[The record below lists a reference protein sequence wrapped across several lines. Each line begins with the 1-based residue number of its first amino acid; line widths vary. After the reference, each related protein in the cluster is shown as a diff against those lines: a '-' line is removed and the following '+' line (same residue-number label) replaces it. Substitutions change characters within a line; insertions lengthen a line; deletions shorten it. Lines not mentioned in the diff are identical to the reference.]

1 MPEKTPK
8 KRAGKTT
15 IQVSDE
21 NLARLDAIKTHLEEA
36 YVPYYAKTKTGK
48 ASYDDVISWMSFPFF
63 QNTNKAPADRF
74 EGNTFMVNVHKAII
88 ESLEEIDKSEDQD
101 EEDNHED
108 NRPVGISEPR
118 GRGAGGRCQRPD
130 L

>member
-1 MPEKTPK
+1 MQEKTPK

-21 NLARLDAIKTHLEEA
+21 NLARLDSIKTHIEEA
-36 YVPYYAKTKTGK
+36 YQVYYEGTKTGK

-74 EGNTFMVNVHKAII
+74 EGNTFMVNVHKAIT
-88 ESLEEIDKSEDQD
+88 ESLEEVVPG
-101 EEDNHED
+101 EE
-108 NRPVGISEPR
+108 P
-118 GRGAGGRCQRPD
+118 
-130 L
+130 